1 MTVAAKGK
9 RGLLSR
15 LQVTNRRRGRG
26 QTLVEFAIVMPI
38 IALVVLGLV
47 DLGRAVYSYNTL
59 AQSARQG
66 ARTAIV
72 NQNVANVRNQA
83 ISAAASLGLTAAN
96 VDVCFKTSTAT
107 QQDCSSATA
116 NNCPQSTRVIGCL
129 ALVKTHFNYRPMTPI
144 VSLFLSSIPLS
155 STSVA
160 TIEYVCPT
168 GTATACP

>member
-1 MTVAAKGK
+1 MK
-9 RGLLSR
+9 R
-15 LQVTNRRRGRG
+15 QRRNWRDGRG

-38 IALVVLGLV
+38 IAMVVLGLV

-72 NQNVANVRNQA
+72 NQNVTNVRNQA
-83 ISAAASLGLTAAN
+83 ISSAASLGLTASN
-96 VDVCFKTSTAT
+96 VDVCFKTTDTT
-107 QQDCSSATA
+107 QQDCASATA
-116 NNCPQSTRVIGCL
+116 DDCPQSTRVIGCL
-129 ALVKTHFNYRPMTPI
+129 ALVRTHFSYQPMTPI
-144 VSLFLSSIPLS
+144 VSIFLSSIPLS
-155 STSVA
+155 STSVG

>member
-1 MTVAAKGK
+1 MK
-9 RGLLSR
+9 RG
-15 LQVTNRRRGRG
+15 RGDGRNSRG

-38 IALVVLGLV
+38 IAMVVLGLV

-72 NQNVANVRNQA
+72 NQNVTNVTNQA
-83 ISAAASLGLTAAN
+83 ISSAASLGLTAAN
-96 VDVCFKTSTAT
+96 IDVCFKESDTTL
-107 QQDCSSATA
+107 QDCSSATA
-116 NNCPQSTRVIGCL
+116 DDCPQSVRVIGCL
-129 ALVKTHFNYRPMTPI
+129 ALVRTHFNYQPMTPI

-155 STSVA
+155 STSVG

-168 GTATACP
+168 GSATACP